1 MKHVLT
7 TWIAAAIVCTASQ
20 VAVGQTLFTYGKKAV
35 SQQEFLKAF
44 RKNPSNGPV
53 VQAMQEYLPLYINY
67 KLKVQYAYDEQLDT
81 LPMQQD
87 ELYQYQLQLTE
98 SFINRQSNTNEL
110 VAEALRHSQHDR
122 LVRHIAFA
130 YQPGDAISEQKAKQQ
145 SAAARQQL
153 QSKVPFTKVLQQ
165 YETDPETLQQGGS
178 LGWITAFSLPYI
190 YEKEIYS
197 IQPGTTTSPIKGSD
211 AYHLFWVEKERPALG
226 KRKVAQILLWQ
237 HASASADEKKATR
250 ERADSIHRELQHGRL
265 SFEQAALLFSND
277 RTSYTTGGVLPV
289 FGVGEYDAAF
299 EQQAFAL
306 TKPGQLSAPFETA
319 HGLHILKLLESIAAP
334 TGPDDDEAVTA
345 LQQKLLSTDR
355 ADIARQAFLK
365 TVMKK
370 MQLREENINK
380 NALWL
385 FTDSA
390 IRNGSTKGMPVQN
403 STLLFSIGKEQTLAE
418 NWVMY
423 NRAAGIVPTAA
434 YAARYDAYIQQTANN
449 YYRENIAQYE
459 PDFAEQLQ
467 EFKDANLLFAAMEK
481 QVWSKAA
488 NDTLAL
494 QQYYNSN
501 KAKYVW
507 QAGAAALMIT
517 ATDSAAALAYQTKLM
532 QQPSNWKALAES
544 MNEQIIT
551 DSSRFETSQLP
562 SMANSTFKPGTCSS
576 MLHNSMDNSYSFV
589 YIFAA
594 MPGGDI
600 RSFDEAKGWVI
611 NDYQQVLEQQWLSDL
626 RKKYPVKI
634 NDAVWQTLLKSK

>member
-237 HASASADEKKATR
+237 HASASAEEKKSIQ

-434 YAARYDAYIQQTANN
+434 YVARYEAYIQQTANN

-517 ATDSAAALAYQTKLM
+517 ATDSAAATAYQTKLM

-562 SMANSTFKPGTCSS
+562 SMANSNFKPGTCSRL
-576 MLHNSMDNSYSFV
+576 LHNSMDNSYTFV
-589 YIFAA
+589 YIFAV

-634 NDAVWQTLLKSK
+634 NDAVWQTLLKTK

>member
-237 HASASADEKKATR
+237 HASASAEEKKSIQ
-250 ERADSIHRELQHGRL
+250 ERADSIHRELQNGRL

-434 YAARYDAYIQQTANN
+434 YVARYEAYIQQTANN

-517 ATDSAAALAYQTKLM
+517 ATDSAAATAYQTKLM

-562 SMANSTFKPGTCSS
+562 SMANSNFKPGTCSS
-576 MLHNSMDNSYSFV
+576 LLHNSMDNSYTFV

-634 NDAVWQTLLKSK
+634 NDAVWQTLLKTK